1 MKISK
6 LLIVTVLGAVVSG
19 AACQTANTGTGNSS
33 TSSSDTPKGGAAAVM
48 DAAKNGAS
56 KVADEAK
63 AAAEQVADAT
73 KSVAEQAGDK
83 ARRVMSST
91 GEIIFDSWITTKVTS
106 QYINVTVLEGS
117 DIDVDTKDR
126 VVTLKGTVG
135 SDAAKAQAASI
146 AEGIDGVSRVVN
158 RLTVT

>member
-1 MKISK
+1 MKIST
-6 LLIVTVLGAVVSG
+6 LSIVTVLGAVMCG
-19 AACQTANTGTGNSS
+19 AACQTANTGTDSSS
-33 TSSSDTPKGGAAAVM
+33 TSSSDAPKGTAAAVM
-48 DAAKNGAS
+48 DATKNGAS
-56 KVADEAK
+56 KVADETQ

-91 GEIIFDSWITTKVTS
+91 GEIISDSWITTKVTS

-135 SDAAKAQAASI
+135 SAAAKAQAASI
-146 AEGIDGVSRVVN
+146 AEGTDGVSRVVN
-158 RLTVT
+158 QLIVT